1 MFSLFQTEANL
12 VSRLTSLSL
21 SDLQRL
27 FCKYFSKVVELRYN
41 TKKLEAQVED
51 MEIRHDQ
58 VKRRVRKYQNDLR
71 EIEDENA
78 SVSKLLISFS

>member
-1 MFSLFQTEANL
+1 M
-12 VSRLTSLSL
+12 
-21 SDLQRL
+21 
-27 FCKYFSKVVELRYN
+27 VELRFS
-41 TKKLEAQVED
+41 TKRLEAQVED

-78 SVSKLLISFS
+78 SVGYTYTHKAYENVKIFKHYFSILADQRYHQIL